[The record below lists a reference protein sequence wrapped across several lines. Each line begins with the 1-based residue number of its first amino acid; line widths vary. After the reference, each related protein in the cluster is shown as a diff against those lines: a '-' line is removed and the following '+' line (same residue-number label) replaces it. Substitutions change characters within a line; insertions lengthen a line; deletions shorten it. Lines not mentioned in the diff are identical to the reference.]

1 MNFPKSEIKYKII
14 IINNEKTIL
23 NPAGQPIVNT
33 IDCIDFDG
41 ADFIINELSTKEGQE
56 VYVIRI
62 ETKVLEKR
70 GKLYEHKSNSEHST
84 GKG

>member
-1 MNFPKSEIKYKII
+1 MNFPKSEIKYKIV

-33 IDCIDFDG
+33 IDCIDFNE
-41 ADFIINELSTKEGQE
+41 ADFIINELSDEKGQE
-56 VYVIRI
+56 LYIVRI
-62 ETKVLEKR
+62 ETEVLEKR

-84 GKG
+84 GKR